1 MHPINDSLPENKK
14 ELYKILNDQL
24 TLLIGEEKDV
34 IANMANF
41 TSLLYHSLKDI
52 NWLGFYLYKGG
63 ELVLGPFQGR
73 PACIRIAVGQGVCGT
88 AAKTLETIVVNNVHE
103 FEGHITCDVAS
114 NSEIVIPILYMKKL
128 YGVLDI
134 DSPSFTRFDN
144 DDKAGLEQLVAT
156 LKKKSDLDKEADYF
170 MF

>member
-1 MHPINDSLPENKK
+1 MQQINESLPEDKK
-14 ELYKILNDQL
+14 ELYALLNKQL
-24 TLLIGEEKDV
+24 IALIGDEKDV

-63 ELVLGPFQGR
+63 ELVLGPFQGK
-73 PACIRIAVGQGVCGT
+73 PACIRIVIGQGVCGL
-88 AAKTLETIVVNNVHE
+88 AAKKQETIVVNNVHE

-114 NSEIVIPILYMKKL
+114 NSEIVIPIVYKKKI

-134 DSPSFTRFDN
+134 DSPSFTRFDD
-144 DDKAGLEQLVAT
+144 DDKAGLEQMVVT
-156 LKKKSDLDKEADYF
+156 L
-170 MF
+170 

>member
-1 MHPINDSLPENKK
+1 
-14 ELYKILNDQL
+14 
-24 TLLIGEEKDV
+24 
-34 IANMANF
+34 MANF

-63 ELVLGPFQGR
+63 ELVLGPFQGK

-88 AAKTLETIVVNNVHE
+88 AAKKQETIIVNNVHE
-103 FEGHITCDVAS
+103 FDGHITCDMAS
-114 NSEIVIPILYMKKL
+114 NSEIVIPIMYKKKI

-134 DSPSFTRFDN
+134 DSPEFTRFDD
-144 DDKAGLEQLVAT
+144 DDKAGLEKLIAT
-156 LKKKSDLDKEADYF
+156 LKKKSDLDKETDYF